1 MKRIIRLTESDL
13 TRIVKRVIKESEES
27 VEIELFKD
35 YSDPEK
41 TIKSDL
47 KREKNKDN
55 FYRSTMSPE
64 EREEEVQKCIS
75 GGRYRGDQRRL
86 EYECRKK
93 MGMED
98 FKDLVFGYKME
109 QPTEQII
116 TDETHKVVIAS
127 KYFTLPSKDRN
138 NPLII
143 YHCPSSEDNKGD
155 GFLEYLYTDAPD
167 QEQQRR
173 DELWLNPFC
182 DSVSWKSRVGK
193 KRNIFRNP
201 KI

>member
-1 MKRIIRLTESDL
+1 MKRIIRLTENDL
-13 TRIVKRVIKESEES
+13 AKIVKRVITESEES
-27 VEIELFKD
+27 IELELNTNYD
-35 YSDPEK
+35 DPDK
-41 TIKSDL
+41 IIKSDL

-55 FYRSTMSPE
+55 FYRSIMSPE
-64 EREEEVQKCIS
+64 QTEKEIQKCIS
-75 GGRYRGDQRRL
+75 GGWYRGDQRRL
-86 EYECRKK
+86 EYECRKN

-116 TDETHKVVIAS
+116 TNETHKVVIAS
-127 KYFTLPSKDRN
+127 KYFTLPSKDIN

-143 YHCPSSEDNKGD
+143 YHCPASEDNKGD
-155 GFLEYLYTDAPD
+155 GFLEYLHTDAPD
-167 QEQQRR
+167 QEQQKR

-182 DSVSWKSRVGK
+182 DSVNWRSRVGK